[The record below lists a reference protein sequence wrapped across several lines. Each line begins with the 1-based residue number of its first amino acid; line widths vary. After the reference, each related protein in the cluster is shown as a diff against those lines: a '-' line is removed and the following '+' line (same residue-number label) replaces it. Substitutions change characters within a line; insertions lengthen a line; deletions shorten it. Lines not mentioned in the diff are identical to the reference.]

1 MSARANL
8 NRHLVPVMFSQ
19 ALRSFPSFLDV
30 CLRVGTALVMCNAGA
45 AYAQNPDCHSLAP
58 RADTSVKLENGGRFC
73 LETDLNIRDR
83 PAFFPDGRS
92 GLPSRAVAITADDV
106 TFDLGGHSVRVG
118 DVTLG
123 LQIRRHGSNPSE
135 PRQPQQIS
143 IRNGTIRVVSSIAID
158 AGFSSQSIPSDM
170 GDPLESISKEGKS
183 QELLDA
189 TRETLARLQT
199 TSFQAALA
207 RRPARPADYQERN
220 ILIENLH
227 IDARDGNISSRA
239 RAGAINIQGA
249 GTVIRHCVIETNAGT
264 ALWIFGPNALIEN
277 NTIIVHGAAPL
288 READAPIRLHQ
299 ADGAVIRNN
308 KIIIKGSAN
317 RRGISVFD
325 TGTITVDNNTFYGMT
340 ENDEIAKAFTRTL
353 NMTQRGSR
361 FEPGWK
367 ALIGAY

>member
-1 MSARANL
+1 MWA
-8 NRHLVPVMFSQ
+8 
-19 ALRSFPSFLDV
+19 
-30 CLRVGTALVMCNAGA
+30 AGE
-45 AYAQNPDCHSLAP
+45 AYAHNADCHALAP
-58 RADTSVKLENGGRFC
+58 RADTGIKLESSGRFC

-83 PAFFPDGRS
+83 PSLFPDGRS
-92 GLPSRAVAITADDV
+92 GLPSRAVSIMADDV
-106 TFDLGGHSVRVG
+106 TFDLGGHSIRVG

-123 LQIRRHGSNPSE
+123 LQIRRHGSSPSE

-143 IRNGTIRVVSSIAID
+143 IRNGTIRVMSSNAID
-158 AGFSSQSIPSDM
+158 AGFSSQSIPSDL
-170 GDPLESISKEGKS
+170 GDPLETISKEGKS
-183 QELLDA
+183 QELLDD
-189 TRETLARLQT
+189 TRDTLARLQS

-249 GTVIRHCVIETNAGT
+249 GTVIRHCVIETSAGT
-264 ALWIFGPNALIEN
+264 ALWIFGPGAIIED
-277 NTIIVHGAAPL
+277 NTIIVHGAVPL

-308 KIIIKGSAN
+308 KIVIKGSAN

-325 TGTITVDNNTFYGMT
+325 TGAITVDNNTFYGMT
-340 ENDEIAKAFTRTL
+340 EDDEVAKAFTGTL
-353 NMTQRGSR
+353 NMVQRGSR